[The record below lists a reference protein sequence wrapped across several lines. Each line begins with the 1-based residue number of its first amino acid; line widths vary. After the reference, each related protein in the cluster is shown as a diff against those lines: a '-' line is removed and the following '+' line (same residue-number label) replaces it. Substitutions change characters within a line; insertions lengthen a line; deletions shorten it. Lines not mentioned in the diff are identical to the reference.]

1 MGIHPATH
9 RSFLMYALITIVG
22 IVVTVFFLAGF
33 GRSLKNAIAEYRSGT
48 PEPTTVPAYRYGG
61 IAALS
66 VIASAV
72 IIAGAGFSPAMIY
85 PPPLLALAP
94 PPPCPPASSPPHT
107 SP

>member
-1 MGIHPATH
+1 
-9 RSFLMYALITIVG
+9 MYALITIVG

-33 GRSLKNAIAEYRSGT
+33 GRGLKNAIAEYRSGT
-48 PEPTTVPAYRYGG
+48 PEQTTVPDYRYGG

-85 PPPLLALAP
+85 AGPLLALVTAAG
-94 PPPCPPASSPPHT
+94 CGLAFFVEDKAT
-107 SP
+107 G